1 MFAIAQISAQV
12 AKVSYKSFQH
22 YNDRV
27 EEFRKMAPIDSTN
40 IVMLGNSLTENGGD
54 WNVKLGVKRVKNRGI
69 SGDNAIGILN
79 RLQQILPGKPRTIF
93 LMIGINDLSQG
104 QTPQQVYARC
114 VKVINTIRT
123 QSPKTQLYIQSLLP
137 INESFNRWKLLEG
150 KTNDIP
156 LINQLLE
163 SYCRKKSI
171 TFIPL
176 FDKFVRKGSNELR
189 KELTIDGLHLSEQ
202 GYKLWSFELR
212 RYVQ

>member
-1 MFAIAQISAQV
+1 M
-12 AKVSYKSFQH
+12 
-22 YNDRV
+22 
-27 EEFRKMAPIDSTN
+27 
-40 IVMLGNSLTENGGD
+40 
-54 WNVKLGVKRVKNRGI
+54 
-69 SGDNAIGILN
+69 
-79 RLQQILPGKPRTIF
+79 
-93 LMIGINDLSQG
+93 
-104 QTPQQVYARC
+104 
-114 VKVINTIRT
+114 INTIRT

-171 TFIPL
+171 TFISL